1 MDGSA
6 AELEAAERVV
16 MRWDSAGAGGDEPML
31 FDGAGDRA
39 EADRFLRAV
48 DDLRRLAPPSPAA
61 VGSPRRLSSSSAGGG
76 SGAEQVA
83 MARLDDEFRHVLSS
97 RALDALADLSS
108 LSISTT

>member
-1 MDGSA
+1 MPAMDGSA

-16 MRWDSAGAGGDEPML
+16 MRWDSASAGDEPML

-61 VGSPRRLSSSSAGGG
+61 AAHRPRG
-76 SGAEQVA
+76 
-83 MARLDDEFRHVLSS
+83 
-97 RALDALADLSS
+97 
-108 LSISTT
+108 